1 MRERAEEVILPVGVY
16 TRLEIDPG
24 GWALYRQARLLG
36 VLLLLQV
43 VAMVGLGVWLF
54 ATIDWDTVVNLSNK
68 PGQVLLDTDN
78 NETAKKLERAIVF
91 TIYFFAPVI
100 LLLLAG
106 LGFVL
111 LRRRGWMLAS
121 VAQALTMLAC
131 LFFYGA
137 SRPWFVYPII
147 AYSIFMILLL
157 NSRSVRAV
165 VHRRRLTPTEARQE
179 IGRASCR
186 ERV

>member
-1 MRERAEEVILPVGVY
+1 
-16 TRLEIDPG
+16 
-24 GWALYRQARLLG
+24 LYRQARLLG

-43 VAMVGLGVWLF
+43 VGMVGLGAWLF
-54 ATIDWDTVVNLSNK
+54 TRFDWDRALKITTGS
-68 PGQVLLDTDN
+68 GQINVQSVDGPWLVP
-78 NETAKKLERAIVF
+78 LERALVF
-91 TIYFFAPVI
+91 TVYFLGPVI

-121 VAQALTMLAC
+121 VAQALIMLAC

-137 SRPWFVYPII
+137 SRPWFAYPII
-147 AYSIFMILLL
+147 AYCILMILLL

-165 VHRRRLTPTEARQE
+165 VHRRRLTPAEARTE
-179 IGRASCR
+179 IAHG
-186 ERV
+186 E

>member
-1 MRERAEEVILPVGVY
+1 
-16 TRLEIDPG
+16 
-24 GWALYRQARLLG
+24 LYRQARLLG
-36 VLLLLQV
+36 VLLILQFL
-43 VAMVGLGVWLF
+43 AMVGLGVWLS
-54 ATIDWDTVVNLSNK
+54 TRVNWDRALAISSEQ
-68 PGQVLLDTDN
+68 GQIH
-78 NETAKKLERAIVF
+78 ARAIDGPWLKALEQSILFDV
-91 TIYFFAPVI
+91 YFLAPTI

-179 IGRASCR
+179 IAHG
-186 ERV
+186 E

>member
-1 MRERAEEVILPVGVY
+1 M
-16 TRLEIDPG
+16 
-24 GWALYRQARLLG
+24 YRQARLLG

-43 VAMVGLGVWLF
+43 VAMVGIGVWLF
-54 ATIDWDTVVNLSNK
+54 SRFDWNRALKITSGSGKINVQTIEGPWLEPLV
-68 PGQVLLDTDN
+68 QALLF
-78 NETAKKLERAIVF
+78 LV
-91 TIYFFAPVI
+91 YFLGPVI

-121 VAQALTMLAC
+121 VAQALIMLAC

-137 SRPWFVYPII
+137 SRPWFAYPII
-147 AYSIFMILLL
+147 AYCILMILLL

-165 VHRRRLTPTEARQE
+165 VHRRRLTPKEARPGIAHGE
-179 IGRASCR
+179 
-186 ERV
+186 

>member
-1 MRERAEEVILPVGVY
+1 
-16 TRLEIDPG
+16 
-24 GWALYRQARLLG
+24 LYRQTRLLG

-43 VAMVGLGVWLF
+43 VAMVGLGVLLFSRVDWVRALDVTNEQGQIHAQTVDGPWLEPL
-54 ATIDWDTVVNLSNK
+54 I
-68 PGQVLLDTDN
+68 Q
-78 NETAKKLERAIVF
+78 AILF
-91 TIYFFAPVI
+91 GIYFLAPVI

-121 VAQALTMLAC
+121 VAQALIMLAC

-137 SRPWFVYPII
+137 SRPWFAYPII
-147 AYSIFMILLL
+147 AYSILMILLL

-165 VHRRRLTPTEARQE
+165 VHRRPLTPAEARTE
-179 IGRASCR
+179 IAHG
-186 ERV
+186 E

>member
-1 MRERAEEVILPVGVY
+1 M
-16 TRLEIDPG
+16 
-24 GWALYRQARLLG
+24 YRPARLLG

-43 VAMVGLGVWLF
+43 VAMVGIGVWLY
-54 ATIDWDTVVNLSNK
+54 ASVDWSAVVNLSDQ
-68 PGQVLLDTDN
+68 PGQVQLDTNDR
-78 NETAKKLERAIVF
+78 ETAKKLIRAIVY
-91 TIYFFAPVI
+91 TIYFFAPVV

-131 LFFYGA
+131 LFYYGT
-137 SRPWFVYPII
+137 SRPWFAYPII
-147 AYSIFMILLL
+147 AYCILMILLL

-165 VHRRRLTPTEARQE
+165 VHRGRLMPAEARPE
-179 IGRASCR
+179 IMHG
-186 ERV
+186 E

>member
-1 MRERAEEVILPVGVY
+1 M
-16 TRLEIDPG
+16 
-24 GWALYRQARLLG
+24 YRQARLLG

-54 ATIDWDTVVNLSNK
+54 ASIDWDALVNLSNK
-68 PGQVLLDTDN
+68 PGQIRLQTTD
-78 NETAKKLERAIVF
+78 KSVVKDFERAILF
-91 TIYFFAPVI
+91 TVYFFAPVV

-121 VAQALTMLAC
+121 VAQALIMLAC
-131 LFFYGA
+131 LFFYGD
-137 SRPWFVYPII
+137 SRPWFAYPII
-147 AYSIFMILLL
+147 AYCILMILLL

-165 VHRRRLTPTEARQE
+165 VHHRKLTPAEARPE
-179 IGRASCR
+179 LAHG
-186 ERV
+186 E

>member
-1 MRERAEEVILPVGVY
+1 M
-16 TRLEIDPG
+16 
-24 GWALYRQARLLG
+24 YRQARLLG
-36 VLLLLQV
+36 VLLILQFL
-43 VAMVGLGVWLF
+43 AMVGLGVWLS
-54 ATIDWDTVVNLSNK
+54 TRVNWDRALVLTSRQ
-68 PGQVLLDTDN
+68 GQVNVRSVEGPWLK
-78 NETAKKLERAIVF
+78 ALEQSILF
-91 TIYFFAPVI
+91 DIYFLAPTI

-179 IGRASCR
+179 IAHG
-186 ERV
+186 E

>member
-1 MRERAEEVILPVGVY
+1 M
-16 TRLEIDPG
+16 
-24 GWALYRQARLLG
+24 YRQARLLG

-43 VAMVGLGVWLF
+43 VAMVGIGVWLF
-54 ATIDWDTVVNLSNK
+54 SRFDWNRALKITSGSGKINVQTIDGPWLEPLVRALLFAVYFLGPVV
-68 PGQVLLDTDN
+68 
-78 NETAKKLERAIVF
+78 
-91 TIYFFAPVI
+91 

-121 VAQALTMLAC
+121 VAQALIMLAC

-137 SRPWFVYPII
+137 SRPWFAYALI

-157 NSRSVRAV
+157 NSRSVRTV
-165 VHRRRLTPTEARQE
+165 VHRRRLTPTEARPE
-179 IGRASCR
+179 IARG
-186 ERV
+186 E